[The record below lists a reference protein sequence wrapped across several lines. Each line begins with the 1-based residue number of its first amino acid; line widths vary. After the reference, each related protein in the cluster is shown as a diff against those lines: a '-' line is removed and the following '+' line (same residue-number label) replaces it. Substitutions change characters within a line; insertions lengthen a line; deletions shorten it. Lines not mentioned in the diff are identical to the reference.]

1 MRTFQTFLAPL
12 LVLLVC
18 GAGRAQTA
26 APFAPIPADQQSAYR
41 FQLSKTYFA
50 TPAVYRAAV
59 KRLSVKVAQIQG
71 FKGQVAAS
79 PQNLYQV
86 LRLSDQFNVLFSRVY
101 WYLDLQYSTNTKNTA
116 SRDTGR
122 DLDTRLS
129 PRLSFITDEIQKL
142 TPAKV
147 SAYIA
152 AYPPLKVYKY
162 LLTEALR
169 DKPHT
174 LSLREEQ
181 VLAAIQPLMT
191 KWQSDQYELLMDRA
205 PWGTVHDPE
214 LGDLD
219 VRQDDNRIAN
229 SPARAV
235 RQEGHDKTA
244 AAYKAERDLFAFDL
258 VNVAK
263 AYNKIARLRHHKNGQ
278 AAAFYNLHLTYKDID
293 NVYRQIL
300 AHGALRKRLQT
311 DQRQRIA
318 SFSGL
323 DFVHSWD
330 MTLVPPGV
338 IKPRFTISEAT
349 DAIQASTAYLGTQ
362 WNTELDAL
370 LDPANGR
377 LDIVPGANR
386 VPNAFAIPSPGT
398 RSVFYSY
405 AYQGYLD
412 DVTTLAHE
420 SGHVVHNGLMNAAHV
435 PAALADG
442 PRFFTESYAILDELV
457 IVDSLYRKETDPGR
471 KVYYL
476 EHLLQQLMGFYSTAR
491 IAAIE
496 KAAYEG
502 VDAGTVQTADDL
514 DKMTYKIGSQVSIW
528 YDLEPDQN
536 NLWEQIPHYYSSP
549 TYYVNYVFADLLA
562 QTYFAM
568 YKRNP
573 QGFAKHF
580 TALER
585 NGFNATPQV
594 LLKKFLG
601 ISLSDPKTYN
611 AVFAQ
616 QQEYL
621 TELEQLYK
629 QVDPNNPIIPGA
641 VNR

>member
-1 MRTFQTFLAPL
+1 MRYAQTLLAVSL
-12 LVLLVC
+12 LVISLHT
-18 GAGRAQTA
+18 GHAQTP
-26 APFAPIPADQQSAYR
+26 APFVPIPASEQSAYH
-41 FQLSKTYFA
+41 FQLNKTYFA
-50 TPAVYRAAV
+50 TPAAYHSAV
-59 KRLSVKVAQIQG
+59 KKLDAKIAQIAL
-71 FKGQVAAS
+71 FKGIVIAS
-79 PQNLYQV
+79 PQNLYRV

-101 WYLDLQYSTNTKNTA
+101 WYDDLQYSVNTKNTA
-116 SRDTGR
+116 ARDTGR

-129 PRLSFITDEIQKL
+129 PKLSFITDEIQKL
-142 TPAKV
+142 TLPKV
-147 SAYIA
+147 AQFVK

-181 VLAAIQPLMT
+181 LLAATQPLLT

-205 PWGTVHDPE
+205 PWGTVYDPQ

-219 VRQDDNRIAN
+219 VRQDENRIAN
-229 SPARAV
+229 SPVRAV

-244 AAYKAERDLFAFDL
+244 AAYKAQRDLFAFDF

-263 AYNKIARLRHHKNGQ
+263 AYNKIARLRHYKNGQ
-278 AAAFYNLHLTYKDID
+278 AAAFYNLHLTYADID
-293 NVYRQIL
+293 NVYAQIL
-300 AHGALRKRLQT
+300 SHGALRKQLQT
-311 DQRQRIA
+311 DQRARIA
-318 SFSGL
+318 SFAGL

-338 IKPRFTISEAT
+338 VKPRFTIDEAT
-349 DAIQASTAYLGTQ
+349 DAIKASTAYLGPE
-362 WNTELDAL
+362 WNSELDAL

-405 AYQGYLD
+405 AYQGYLE

-420 SGHVVHNGLMNAAHV
+420 SGHVVHNGLMNSAHV

-457 IVDSLYRKETDPGR
+457 IIDTLYRKETDPGR

-476 EHLLQQLMGFYSTAR
+476 EQLLQELMGFYGTTR

-496 KAAYEG
+496 KATYEG
-502 VDAGTVQTADDL
+502 VDRGTVQTADDL
-514 DKMTYKIGSQVSIW
+514 DALTYKIGSQVSIW

-536 NLWEQIPHYYSSP
+536 NLWQEIPHYYSSP

-568 YKRNP
+568 YLRNP
-573 QGFAKHF
+573 HGFARHF

-585 NGFNATPQV
+585 NGFNAPPQV

-601 ISLSDPKTYN
+601 ISLSNPKTYD

-616 QQEYL
+616 QQRYL
-621 TELEQLYK
+621 RELERLYA
-629 QVDPNNPIIPGA
+629 QNPPTQAGH
-641 VNR
+641 NR